1 MDTHIAISTIN
12 KLSPQIII
20 TQWLVEIFGLV

>member
-1 MDTHIAISTIN
+1 MDTLIAISTIN

-20 TQWLVEIFGLV
+20 TQWQVEIFGLV